1 MLRVHTYIHILQQ
14 FNLLTTGC
22 TIGGIDLV
30 FVLDVSGSIGASQFQ
45 LIREFTANLS
55 KLLDIGP
62 QRSLVGVVLFS
73 TTARVH
79 FPVTKYTNTFTL
91 LPALNPGL
99 PYIRGST
106 NTAAALN
113 LLRTSGQPGGAL
125 GLRHGYTH
133 VAIVVTDGKSDNGI
147 ATLNAASTLR
157 TVGIYHQIYAVGI
170 SGANATELN
179 VIGGDPLRV
188 FFTSSFN
195 STAIAALQQSVTQQ
209 LCSDTSELHNC
220 VLG

>member
-1 MLRVHTYIHILQQ
+1 M
-14 FNLLTTGC
+14 
-22 TIGGIDLV
+22 V

-62 QRSLVGVVLFS
+62 QRSLVGTILFS

-79 FPVTKYTNTFTL
+79 FPITKYINTSTL

-99 PYIRGST
+99 PYSGGLT
-106 NTAAALN
+106 DTAAALN

-125 GLRHGYTH
+125 GLRPGYTH
-133 VAIVVTDGKSDNGI
+133 VAIVVTDGKSNNET

-157 TVGIYHQIYAVGI
+157 TAGIYYQIYAVGI
-170 SGANATELN
+170 SGADATELN
-179 VIGGDPLRV
+179 AIAGDPLRI

-209 LCSDTSELHNC
+209 LCNDTSELCNYINLIIIMVAHC
-220 VLG
+220 